1 MFRNTRIHLSRC
13 LALLGLALLT
23 APALTAETEADLLA
37 TLNNKQAELFDK
49 AIACKQL
56 AVVGS
61 EAAVP
66 VLAAL
71 LDDEKLSHYARY
83 GLEPIPSP
91 KVDDALQAALGKLHG
106 GHLIGAINS
115 IATRGKPAAIA
126 ALAAKL
132 SDSDRAVAVAA
143 AHSIA
148 RLGTPQAAEIL
159 GKAMSPEFAAPGLV
173 CGKTLGRQGHT
184 KAAVALLLKVHSLDA
199 APTHVRMAAML
210 QATEMQQAGGLDL
223 LTAAL
228 TSSDKDVFRTGLRT
242 ARLMKQAGA
251 AKAVLA
257 ALPKATP
264 AQTALLITLLG
275 DLADPAGLPAVLQAA
290 ASSDPAVRVAALGAL
305 ATLGSAAHV
314 KLLIDA
320 ALDKSEDISAQA
332 QKTLVA
338 FSGVEIDQSVLAAL
352 DDEAR
357 RTLAIRLI
365 GQRRI
370 TAAVPKLL
378 ALLDGPNRLEVI
390 AALGETIPLAQLD
403 VLGKLLSADSPELR
417 EAVRDALHAAC
428 SRTPDR
434 NATGVWLAA
443 YLKTDSE
450 EIIRFVIE
458 ELRRIGGVKAL
469 ETVAQAAKGPD
480 GVSKDFATQALGEW
494 LDISAA
500 AVLLE
505 LAKSEG
511 ATKYGVRALRGY
523 IRLARQFSMPDEER
537 LGMCRTALATTDRP
551 AEKRL
556 VLDVLQ
562 RNPSVAGLKLVAE
575 VARTPALKKDAAR
588 AGAAIAEK
596 LDGKSAEVQA
606 ILAQIGPAPVKAKRA
621 GQP

>member
-338 FSGVEIDQSVLAAL
+338 L